1 MVSWS
6 TETVS
11 TVDASGPGDFREC
24 VALARFDLDAPVND
38 DSDLVFR
45 LVMFNFNP
53 STVTSQYKFEQ
64 EFLIL

>member
-1 MVSWS
+1 MASWS

-11 TVDASGPGDFREC
+11 TVVAAAAGDFREC
-24 VALARFDLDAPVND
+24 VALARFGLAAPVND
-38 DSDLVFR
+38 DSGFVFR

-53 STVTSQYKFEQ
+53 STVTSQSIFEQ